1 MIGVFTTRGI
11 RPRLLSQR
19 FVASLLGAAIAAG
32 LSAGV
37 ASAQTAHVAAA
48 APSVCSHVSPASI
61 SAIVGYTVP
70 AGIESTVHLK
80 ATRTNYEISS
90 VDTTCA
96 FGAETSIA
104 ALKKTVL
111 LESAVASKALTAAQ
125 IQANFKKAE
134 RAARA
139 IHFKISSYSGL
150 GVTGYYVT
158 ETISGISA
166 QIIAG
171 TSGTRSFSAAV
182 YSKTL
187 SESKLAALA
196 KLAEKL

>member
-1 MIGVFTTRGI
+1 MCI
-11 RPRLLSQR
+11 RDR
-19 FVASLLGAAIAAG
+19 
-32 LSAGV
+32 
-37 ASAQTAHVAAA
+37 
-48 APSVCSHVSPASI
+48 
-61 SAIVGYTVP
+61 
-70 AGIESTVHLK
+70 STVHQK
-80 ATRTNYEISS
+80 ATPANYEISS

-187 SESKLAALA
+187 PESKLAALA